1 MSQYIK
7 IAKRENNNKRGFLI
21 VNPELG
27 KHVPQKP
34 KKILDLFDKTASLF
48 PKDWD
53 PGHTLVIG
61 FAETATALGL
71 HYACKNKC
79 RFIQT
84 TRESIPGMHEYLYF
98 SEEHSHA
105 TAQYILKDSFLL
117 HLETVNHIMFVDDEI
132 TTGKTVLNAISAIQR
147 VSNKNIQYGVTSVIN
162 SMTEEQYNI
171 YKEKGIRVDCLECI
185 SNQNF
190 AEEAERFEINGV
202 SQSIPYG
209 YWKTVESEKVFGISD
224 CRRVISSDYLSALN
238 QVFTPIIE
246 DVDTQGTVL
255 VLGVEEFMYP
265 GIWFAKKLEEKGC
278 DVRFHATTRSPIV
291 VSKEEN
297 YPLHDRFCM
306 SSVNSPSRKTF
317 LYNVSKYDHVF
328 VFVEKKY
335 ATQVGMDE
343 LMEVLKAC
351 GNRDIKFFALL

>member
-21 VNPELG
+21 VNPDLG

-34 KKILDLFDKTASLF
+34 KKIIELFDKTASLF

-53 PGHTLVIG
+53 PKHTLVIG

-71 HYACKNKC
+71 HYACNNNC

-84 TRESIPGMHEYLYF
+84 TRERVPGMYEYLYF

-105 TAQYILKDSFLL
+105 TAQYILKDPFLL

-132 TTGKTVLNAISAIQR
+132 TTGKTVLNAIAAIQR
-147 VSNKNIQYGVTSVIN
+147 VSDRKMQYGVTSVIN
-162 SMTEEQYNI
+162 SMTGEQYHT
-171 YKEKGIRVDCLECI
+171 YKEKGIQVYCLERI
-185 SNQNF
+185 LNQDY
-190 AEEAERFEINGV
+190 AEEAECFEINGLSRCV
-202 SQSIPYG
+202 PYG
-209 YWKTVESEKVFGISD
+209 YWKSVKMKNVFGVPD
-224 CRRVISSDYLSALN
+224 CRHGVFPDYLSALS
-238 QVFTPIIE
+238 QILAPALEEMDI
-246 DVDTQGTVL
+246 QGDVL

-265 GIWFAKKLEEKGC
+265 GIWFAKELEEKGC
-278 DVRFHATTRSPIV
+278 DVHFHATTRSPIA
-291 VSKEEN
+291 VSKEEH

-306 SSVNSPSRKTF
+306 SSVNAPDRKTF
-317 LYNVSKYDHVF
+317 LYNINQYDHVF
-328 VFVEKKY
+328 VFVEERY

-343 LMEVLKAC
+343 LKEVLEAC
-351 GNRDIKFFALL
+351 GNTDIKFYAL